1 MKQLKNWNI
10 EQMIGYKPITTYY
23 TDLSIAER
31 FGLDAI
37 KDTYNKIIKSE
48 IGYKELTEF
57 VMALNWKIWEQYD
70 KDAKEDSKKNKMA
83 RLYNDLW
90 NSAAEHAMKTL
101 KGDELSYY
109 FRTVD

>member
-1 MKQLKNWNI
+1 MFNQLKNWNI
-10 EQMIGYKPITTYY
+10 EQVTGYKPITTYY

-37 KDTYNKIIKSE
+37 KDTYNKVIKSE

-57 VMALNWKIWEQYD
+57 VMALNWKIWEHY
-70 KDAKEDSKKNKMA
+70 ESGNEELA
-83 RLYNDLW
+83 RLYDKLW
-90 NSAAEHAMKTL
+90 NLGAEHATKTL